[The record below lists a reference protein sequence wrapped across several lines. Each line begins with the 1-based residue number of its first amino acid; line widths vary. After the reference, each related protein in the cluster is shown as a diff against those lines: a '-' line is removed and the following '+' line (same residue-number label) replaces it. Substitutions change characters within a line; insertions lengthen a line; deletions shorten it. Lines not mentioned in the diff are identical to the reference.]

1 MSPRLLIP
9 PYVFHILFLLF
20 VFLIHFHCC
29 LVHVEKYGSIF
40 NLWYV
45 EAIFSGSI
53 YEILILLVKVF
64 GSIFKDEVALY
75 TCRHFY
81 IFQFFPLT
89 PRSFFS
95 SLTLAWSF
103 FVNHST
109 FVVEPQVRD
118 CVSTCL
124 AFFPRNFIGVLDV
137 SCFKVNFSIV
147 FTYSVRHDIMILLE
161 TTLIPFN
168 NSGNMTIFTMFI
180 FHTQIQGISLHFVIS
195 SSIF

>member
-20 VFLIHFHCC
+20 VFLIHFHCS

-103 FVNHST
+103 FLITAPLQSNPKSEIV
-109 FVVEPQVRD
+109 FQ
-118 CVSTCL
+118 L
-124 AFFPRNFIGVLDV
+124 ALPFFPE
-137 SCFKVNFSIV
+137 
-147 FTYSVRHDIMILLE
+147 ILLVFQMS
-161 TTLIPFN
+161 PA
-168 NSGNMTIFTMFI
+168 SK
-180 FHTQIQGISLHFVIS
+180 
-195 SSIF
+195 